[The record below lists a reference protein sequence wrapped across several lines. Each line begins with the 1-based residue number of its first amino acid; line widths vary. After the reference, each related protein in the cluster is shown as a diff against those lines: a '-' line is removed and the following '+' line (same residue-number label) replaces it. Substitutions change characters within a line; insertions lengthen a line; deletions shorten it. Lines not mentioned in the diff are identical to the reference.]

1 MPLLRSVANAS
12 HAVGWTV
19 FMSSLGITVYSVTGN
34 RPVFRKMTRFWAEG
48 LARGWGMSVHAHGAE
63 QLDPD
68 GTYVFL
74 ANHLSHVDIVALFV
88 GLPVNVGFLAK
99 KELKKIPFLGQ
110 AMVAG
115 GHVFIDR
122 KKHHSALKS
131 MAAAAEDVKQGA
143 SIVIFPEGTRGTS
156 ETIQPFKKG
165 GVHLARAANVPIVP
179 VGLRGT
185 RSIMGRENLS
195 IRPGE
200 VHVHIGAPID
210 PASYSDAD
218 SLTLAVRAKVSELA
232 ATPLA
237 PSASNGKANGVH
249 AERD

>member
-12 HAVGWTV
+12 HALGWTV

-34 RPVFRKMTRFWAEG
+34 RPVFRRMTRFWAEG
-48 LARGWGMSVHAHGAE
+48 LAKGWGMRVHSHGAE

-122 KKHHSALKS
+122 KKHASALRS
-131 MAAAAEDVKQGA
+131 MSEAAQDVKEGA
-143 SIVIFPEGTRGTS
+143 SIVIFPEGTRGLS
-156 ETIQPFKKG
+156 ETIQSFKKG

-185 RSIMGRENLS
+185 RSIMGRENIA
-195 IRPGE
+195 IRPGD
-200 VHVHIGAPID
+200 VHVHIGAPVD
-210 PASYSDAD
+210 PASYADPDA
-218 SLTLAVRAKVSELA
+218 LTRHLRERVGELA
-232 ATPLA
+232 GMPLA
-237 PSASNGKANGVH
+237 PSRAQGRSNGVH
-249 AERD
+249 AEQE